1 MPVSTDLLAVL
12 DTCGLSS
19 ATCTAYRTYATTL
32 MKQFKTNDVRDV
44 IRDAD
49 KSIAWIRRHYGSGD
63 ASKKNMIA
71 AVLAIFKHNKG
82 LEDELGRAHQKWR
95 AAYEEF
101 SERLDDRYKT
111 NEPSEKQ
118 ITGYVPFAEIEA
130 MRDKLDKGSMDRL
143 LLAMYTMIRPLR
155 GDFGAVRIYKG
166 RPPKDDDNE
175 NYIQLTTGSRE
186 SVLVLNE
193 YKTARSKGAH
203 HATLPP
209 ALVAEIRASLV
220 KRPRDYLFVK
230 SDGTPYDL
238 GNSYVR
244 YANNTLKRLFNR
256 PLTLSLI
263 RHSYISSL
271 DFNKLSIAEKEEIAA
286 EMAHTVG
293 MQDKYRFIFEKE

>member
-1 MPVSTDLLAVL
+1 MPVRTDLLAVL

-19 ATCTAYRTYATTL
+19 ATCAAYRTYATLL
-32 MKQFKTNDVRDV
+32 MKQFKTDDVYDV
-44 IRDAD
+44 IRNVD
-49 KSIAWIRRHYGSGD
+49 KSITWIRRHYGSGD

-71 AVLAIFKHNKG
+71 AILAIFKHNKG
-82 LEDELGRAHQKWR
+82 LETEMPRVHEKWR

-111 NEPSEKQ
+111 NQPSEKQ
-118 ITGYVPFAEIEA
+118 SAGYVPFADIEA
-130 MRDKLDKGSMDRL
+130 MRDKLEKGSMDRL

-166 RPPKDDDNE
+166 NSATGKGNE
-175 NYIQLTTGSRE
+175 NYLVLRDSL
-186 SVLVLNE
+186 LVLND

-209 ALVAEIRASLV
+209 ALMSEIRASLV

-244 YANNTLKRLFNR
+244 YANNTLKRLFDR

-293 MQDKYRFIFEKE
+293 MQDKYRFVFDRKEG